1 MFKLV
6 MFSLLV
12 SSSSFAQY
20 GSWDYSGALS
30 NERQRADSFNRDRDR
45 NERID
50 EYSGKT
56 QRCRMETRCDAFSN
70 CRNVTI
76 CE

>member
-1 MFKLV
+1 MFKLI

-12 SSSSFAQY
+12 SSSSFAQFND
-20 GSWDYSGALS
+20 WQYSGSLS
-30 NERQRADSFNRDRDR
+30 RERQEADRFNRDRDR
-45 NERID
+45 NQRVD
-50 EYSGKT
+50 EYSGR
-56 QRCRMETRCDAFSN
+56 QQQCHMETRCDAFSN